1 MLDFK
6 TISVGFLASIVT
18 ALAVSLTGASEKI
31 NPPASPTE
39 RDVAVGICQDART
52 TVTEYRSPTQHYF
65 TALFDT
71 PGLRYDLTWQ
81 ASGTS
86 IAVEKLEN
94 GATFTPWAEQLGP
107 DFAQCVAGKPV
118 TLKEMNH

>member
-6 TISVGFLASIVT
+6 TIGVGFMASVVT
-18 ALAVSLTGASEKI
+18 ALAVSLTGAGEKI
-31 NPPASPTE
+31 NPQSPAE
-39 RDVAVGICQDART
+39 RDAAVGICQDART
-52 TVTEYRSPTQHYF
+52 AITEYRSPTQHYF

-81 ASGTS
+81 AGGTS

-107 DFAQCVAGKPV
+107 AFAQCVASKPIA
-118 TLKEMNH
+118 LKEMTH